1 MSQQD
6 NTIAICPVP
15 VINSI
20 LGRKNSLEEIDDDN
34 QVSVPI
40 TTSGLVES
48 MTYPSSAF
56 LDTLTIYNNHT
67 EFTLIRMQI
76 YLIISAKGN

>member
-6 NTIAICPVP
+6 PTIAICPVP
-15 VINSI
+15 VINSV
-20 LGRKNSLEEIDDDN
+20 LGRKNSLEEIDDDD

-40 TTSGLVES
+40 TKSGLLES
-48 MTYPSSAF
+48 MIYPSSAF
-56 LDTLTIYNNHT
+56 LYTLTIYNNHT

-76 YLIISAKGN
+76 YLIIGAKGN